1 MYVLYSFRP
10 KKLNP
15 SYETGYAIVQYIARI
30 CFFFF
35 GRKVYLGGAKYN
47 RPNNLA
53 LIRHA

>member
-30 CFFFF
+30 CFFFR
-35 GRKVYLGGAKYN
+35 RKVYLGGAKYN